1 MKCKN
6 TVKFKFHYPPIKFYG
21 YTPTAVRLRT
31 VYGYVG
37 TTIAEW
43 VVVTET
49 ERSTKPKISTL
60 WPFAEKVSRPLVYS
74 LLSHHLND

>member
-1 MKCKN
+1 MICKN

-21 YTPTAVRLRT
+21 YTPIAVSLRT

-43 VVVTET
+43 VVVTKT
-49 ERSTKPKISTL
+49 ERSTKSKISTL
-60 WPFAEKVSRPLVYS
+60 WPFTEKVRRPLVYS